1 MIARVITVRVKNE
14 SLEEFKT
21 ATIANHTG
29 SLKEPGIYRFDVLQ
43 NDADPQEFVLYE
55 IYESEEA
62 TLTHKETMHY
72 NKWKQSIEPMLAE
85 PRKSTSFTIIAPAP
99 EYY

>member
-1 MIARVITVRVKNE
+1 MIVKVISIKVKNE
-14 SLEEFKT
+14 LVEEFKT

-43 NDADPQEFVLYE
+43 NDSAANEFVLYE
-55 IYESEEA
+55 VYESEEA

-85 PRKSTSFTIIAPAP
+85 PRKATSYKLVAPSP
-99 EYY
+99 GYY

>member
-1 MIARVITVRVKNE
+1 MIARVISLRVKSE
-14 SLEEFKT
+14 VVEEFKA
-21 ATIANHTG
+21 ATVSNHTG

-72 NKWKQSIEPMLAE
+72 NKWKQTIEPMLAE
-85 PRKSTSFTIIAPAP
+85 PRKSASFKVIAPAP

>member
-1 MIARVITVRVKNE
+1 MIARVVTVHVK
-14 SLEEFKT
+14 SDSIEEFKA

-43 NDADPQEFVLYE
+43 NEGKPEEFILYE

-72 NKWKQSIEPMLAE
+72 NKWKQTVEALLAE
-85 PRKSTSFTIIAPAP
+85 PRTSTSFKIVAPAP